1 MFQRDKNHPSIVI
14 WSLGN
19 ESFGG
24 DNFIKMHQ
32 FFKENDPTRIVHYEG
47 VFHYR
52 ASEAAS
58 DIESTMYISPQ
69 DMERYGKI
77 AESAESPMKPYI
89 ICEYSHSMG
98 NSTGNLY
105 KYTELFDKYPI
116 LQGGF
121 IWDWKDQALRTT
133 TEDGTSYLAYGGDFG
148 ESPHDGNFSGD
159 GLVFADGKV
168 SAKLEEVKACYRNV
182 DMYAVDIDKGQFTIN
197 NKNLFQ
203 SLEN

>member
-1 MFQRDKNHPSIVI
+1 
-14 WSLGN
+14 
-19 ESFGG
+19 
-24 DNFIKMHQ
+24 
-32 FFKENDPTRIVHYEG
+32 
-47 VFHYR
+47 
-52 ASEAAS
+52 
-58 DIESTMYISPQ
+58 
-69 DMERYGKI
+69 
-77 AESAESPMKPYI
+77 
-89 ICEYSHSMG
+89 HSMG

-203 SLEN
+203 TLENYKLVWKVEEEGKEIASGEQKLTTKPESEETITLDYQKENYHKEKEHVITLSDQYIDAPF